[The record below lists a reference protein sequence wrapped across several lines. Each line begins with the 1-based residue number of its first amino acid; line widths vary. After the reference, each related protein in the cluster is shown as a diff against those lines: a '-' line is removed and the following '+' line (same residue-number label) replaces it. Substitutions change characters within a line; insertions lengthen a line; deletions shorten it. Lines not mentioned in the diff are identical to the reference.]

1 MVVEEEGGG
10 GEGWKIESME
20 GGERCRSRGEVR
32 RGERELDFL
41 GVQSRAARLVVSI
54 RAGLEMASSSSS
66 SSSSKLQ
73 LFTHRWKESLVY
85 HRRAGVAWS
94 SYQMMLRQARLL
106 LTHTQTHTR
115 LCCCCCI
122 GVTHRLSHQPGF
134 GCLFAVWYQAAELLI
149 GLKNKD
155 KKHLLF
161 IQTQTNALRAT
172 SQLLLLLLDFFLSI
186 KISARSWRWMMIS

>member
-1 MVVEEEGGG
+1 MRVEWGGEWVAIWITDGLWTDQNKKKAAPGVVVVEEEEGGG
-10 GEGWKIESME
+10 GEGWEIESME
-20 GGERCRSRGEVR
+20 GGERCRGGGEVR

-85 HRRAGVAWS
+85 HRRAGVAWN

-106 LTHTQTHTR
+106 LTHTDTHT
-115 LCCCCCI
+115 
-122 GVTHRLSHQPGF
+122 P
-134 GCLFAVWYQAAELLI
+134 
-149 GLKNKD
+149 
-155 KKHLLF
+155 
-161 IQTQTNALRAT
+161 
-172 SQLLLLLLDFFLSI
+172 LLLLLLLYWRHTPPKS
-186 KISARSWRWMMIS
+186 SAWIWMFICCMISSSWAPDRLKK